1 MLQLAVC
8 DDERVFR
15 SDLRK
20 ILGTELELC
29 GIDYH
34 ISEFASG
41 EELPVSRS
49 CKSGLSIAFAKYM
62 LH

>member
-15 SDLRK
+15 SALRK
-20 ILGTELELC
+20 LLGTELELC

-34 ISEFASG
+34 ISEFTSGAAASG
-41 EELPVSRS
+41 CPSR
-49 CKSGLSIAFAKYM
+49 L
-62 LH
+62 